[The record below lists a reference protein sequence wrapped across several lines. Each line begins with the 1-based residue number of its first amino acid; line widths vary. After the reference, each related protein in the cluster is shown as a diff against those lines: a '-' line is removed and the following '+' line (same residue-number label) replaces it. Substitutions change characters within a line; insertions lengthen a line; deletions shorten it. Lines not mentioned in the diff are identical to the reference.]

1 MALKLE
7 VFSLEREVLSR
18 IIQDIDLYT
27 SAKFRA
33 FNTNLN
39 NYACFLHHRDFLGST
54 TLLHF
59 FKVMM

>member
-27 SAKFRA
+27 SAEFRA
-33 FNTNLN
+33 FNNNLN
-39 NYACFLHHRDFLGST
+39 N
-54 TLLHF
+54 
-59 FKVMM
+59 

>member
-7 VFSLEREVLSR
+7 VFILGREVLSR

-33 FNTNLN
+33 FSTNLN
-39 NYACFLHHRDFLGST
+39 NPHLFCT
-54 TLLHF
+54 TETFPVALHF
-59 FKVMM
+59 IFLK